1 MNKHRFASLKQ
12 LLVNRGSEE
21 TLGYQNSYVT
31 NKSNTNLTRIY
42 HNDNILGISLIID
55 MLKSIKSSKKIKL
68 IYTLDPFF
76 ISITYFLQRLELALF
91 CATELG

>member
-21 TLGYQNSYVT
+21 TLGHQNNYVP

-55 MLKSIKSSKKIKL
+55 MLKHYHKVLKK
-68 IYTLDPFF
+68 
-76 ISITYFLQRLELALF
+76 
-91 CATELG
+91 